1 METIVG
7 FVIGYLAG
15 SREGRAGLDRLRESW
30 RGIRTSPEARK
41 LAAEAMGVAELAVRR
56 AAGSGLTS
64 TVNGMTDVLSH
75 RAAAGKGQG
84 RAA

>member
-30 RGIRTSPEARK
+30 RGIRNSPEARK
-41 LAAEAMGVAELAVRR
+41 LAAEAIGVAELAVRR
-56 AAGSGLTS
+56 AAGSGLTT
-64 TVNGMTDVLSH
+64 TVNGMTDALTR
-75 RAAAGKGQG
+75 RAASGKGG